1 MSEDVLGRLIA
12 LERDHHAL
20 AQRLTDAL
28 DARDKALDVALK
40 SLTQHLA
47 VMNEFRGAMG
57 DQQRNFVTRDELHSA
72 GLQIN
77 DLRLAMRDVAAQYVP
92 KIDMNL
98 QADRISITEKTIADL
113 HTRYAT
119 LAIVFSVGVIVINL
133 TIDLWPHITR

>member
-1 MSEDVLGRLIA
+1 MSEDMLGRLIA
-12 LERDHHAL
+12 LERDHQAL

-28 DARDKALDVALK
+28 DSRDRALDVALK

-47 VMNEFRGAMG
+47 VMNEFRSAMG
-57 DQQRNFVTRDELHSA
+57 DQQRSFVTRDEIHSA
-72 GLQIN
+72 GAQIN

-98 QADRISITEKTIADL
+98 QADRIAVAEKTIADL

-119 LAIVFSVGVIVINL
+119 LAIVFSVSVVVINMA
-133 TIDLWPHITR
+133 IDLWPHIAR